1 MKLFFS
7 SALCIL
13 TTSLLAFSPSQ
24 CTWQGATVG
33 CSSPRGIILD
43 IPPNMTGESLLNLTR
58 AYYALHLRPHGTSRI
73 FTIAERRLF
82 LYTLYAE
89 LCNASAL
96 WTGLICLYENDE
108 KEQNY
113 NCGVSVNNCYGYVV
127 DREHFLSLERRY
139 TMKNFMALDSYRM
152 YVKGMRQVLFDDF
165 NFEGEHGSTGARVRC
180 PTDIDKKIFQSLL
193 FTAALNNSEDFRYL
207 EKNYNKDAVLW
218 DHYWYIVR
226 SNAFKQK
233 WGELRRYYQEINK
246 RLTEYE
252 TILDAQA
259 SMLHEDISLMQI
271 TQKLRNEWGEKI
283 RDTRVRLHRCVYD
296 APYTLLIT
304 KSTHEVANSL
314 GSTDSQSLLSTFDR
328 WFARSDRDIQYSR
341 NVFFNFQDKLLD
353 AEDVMSNL
361 TTTVAIQQT
370 GRFIT
375 VLKMALGREAYAATV
390 EQSKLLKQMEKV
402 CK

>member
-1 MKLFFS
+1 MKLFFT
-7 SALCIL
+7 SALCLFGFSI
-13 TTSLLAFSPSQ
+13 LAFSPTQ

-33 CSSPRGIILD
+33 YSSPRDIILD
-43 IPPNMTGESLLNLTR
+43 IPPNMTGEALLNLTR
-58 AYYALHLRPHGTSRI
+58 TYYALHLHPYGTTRV
-73 FTIAERRLF
+73 FTTAERRLF

-113 NCGVSVNNCYGYVV
+113 NCGVPVNDCYGYVV
-127 DREHFLSLERRY
+127 DRDHFLSLERRY
-139 TMKNFMALDSYRM
+139 AMKNFMTLDSYRI
-152 YVKGMRQVLFDDF
+152 YVKGMRQVLFDNF
-165 NFEGEHGSTGARVRC
+165 NIEGEHGSTGARVQC

-193 FTAALNNSEDFRYL
+193 STAVRNNSEDFRYL

-218 DHYWYIVR
+218 DRHWYIVH

-271 TQKLRNEWGEKI
+271 TQKLRDEWGKKI
-283 RDTRVRLHRCVYD
+283 RDTRARLHRCVYD

-304 KSTHEVANSL
+304 KSTQAVAKAL
-314 GSTDSQSLLSTFDR
+314 GSTNSQSSLSTFAR
-328 WFARSDRDIQYSR
+328 WVTRSDRDIQHSR
-341 NVFFNFQDKLLD
+341 DVLFNFQDKLLD

-370 GRFIT
+370 GRFII
-375 VLKMALGREAYAATV
+375 VLKMALGREAYVATV